1 MTDLSFNYLASLFEE
16 APIMLYV
23 ALIAGTNLIL
33 TLLEGVADF
42 ALKKKR
48 RWKDTTANIVIHIL
62 NTLVERTIYGALGF
76 IGLYFVYQFTSLQIP
91 MTWWSW
97 ITAILAADFSYYWMH
112 RAEHKCRLFWAHH
125 SVHHSSEDYN
135 LTVALRLSVVEGIFE
150 WIFLIPMVLAGFNP
164 FQTII
169 AIVLVAQYQHWIHN
183 QYIGKLG
190 SLEGLVNTPSAHRVH
205 HGSNTVYLD
214 RNFGGILMIWDRIF
228 GTYCAER
235 EQVRFGL
242 TKNIKTNNPLRIIFC
257 EYPRIWRDLKK
268 RSSLS
273 HKISTIFGPLDWKPV
288 EQNKKPKNH

>member
-42 ALKKKR
+42 ALKKNR

-288 EQNKKPKNH
+288 EHNKKPKNH